1 MQGKIAGV
9 LVAAFVGCGTSV
21 PAWCE
26 QDLEMAAVE
35 AGRDFDLTK
44 EDAATAGDSAPAVRG
59 SAERRALGDKIR
71 RLSFNSNQGRP
82 GPVPEVRPHHPPAP
96 GENIFS
102 KVGKGA
108 VASVGAAMG
117 GVLGF
122 AGGTLFTAGAVV
134 LGAFTLGLFLAAVYD
149 QGGVDALVGL
159 VVAPVTGAV
168 KGARMGWEKVMGAF
182 GSPGR
187 PS

>member
-1 MQGKIAGV
+1 MRRNIAGAI
-9 LVAAFVGCGTSV
+9 VAMFVGCGTSV

-59 SAERRALGDKIR
+59 SAEHPALGDKIR

-122 AGGTLFTAGAVV
+122 AGGTLFTAVAAA
-134 LGAFTLGLFLAAVYD
+134 LGPLSLGLFWQAVYNH
-149 QGGVDALVGL
+149 GGVDALVGL
-159 VVAPVTGAV
+159 SVAPVTGAV